1 MRYYIIV
8 GEPSGDLHG
17 SKLIEGLKKA
27 DPKAEF
33 RFWGGDL
40 MAKAGGAENLAKHY
54 RETSFFGFVN
64 VLKNLGTIR
73 RQFGECQADIK
84 QFNPDVLILI
94 DYPGFNLKMAKWA
107 KEQGIKVFYYIA
119 PKAWAWKEHRV
130 KQIKQYVDRLYTIF
144 PFETE
149 WFGQFGITPTF
160 CGNPLSDDIALRHKT
175 LPSRE
180 EFCQANNLDKR
191 PIVALVAGSRV
202 NEIKENLPDMV
213 ALAKRFPTHQ
223 FIVTAVPWLDRS
235 LYERYL
241 EGSEVRYLCNQTQ
254 QTLALSEAAIVTSG
268 TATLETALMGI
279 PEMVLY
285 HIPKLYEVLRPLVL
299 KIPFVSLVNIN
310 LGREAVKEIVCAKVD
325 LEAAERELRAI
336 LRGGEKRQKMLDDFA
351 ELRAIIG
358 DEGASDRF
366 AEAMVKELKEER
378 GKRKEQRGKRIKI
391 LKRVKSLKRSS

>member
-1 MRYYIIV
+1 MRYYLIV

-40 MAKAGGAENLAKHY
+40 MAEAGGAENLAKHY

-73 RQFGECQADIK
+73 RQFGECQADIQAFK
-84 QFNPDVLILI
+84 PDVLILI

-107 KEQGIKVFYYIA
+107 KKEGIRVFYYIA

-160 CGNPLSDDIALRHKT
+160 CGNPLSDDIALRRKT

-180 EFCQANNLDKR
+180 EFCQANNLDER

-325 LEAAERELRAI
+325 MEIAERELRAI

-351 ELRAIIG
+351 ELSSIIG
-358 DEGASDRF
+358 GEGASDRF
-366 AEAMVKELKEER
+366 AEAMVKELKE
-378 GKRKEQRGKRIKI
+378 QRGKSKEE
-391 LKRVKSLKRSS
+391 KE